1 MPRFGSDPRDV
12 VLALIASGM
21 LDDVENDSIIVVTMG
36 KSDSLPCIHG
46 VKEFADAVDA
56 LAEKQSVGFRLTK
69 VSEDA
74 NAANNQLST
83 ITGGKPVKEF
93 IEASRESKCSNCIAR
108 LEEAAEL
115 LATVESMLAAKK

>member
-1 MPRFGSDPRDV
+1 MPRFGSDPREV

-56 LAEKQSVGFRLTK
+56 LAEKQKHSRTK
-69 VSEDA
+69 KISEDIGSA
-74 NAANNQLST
+74 KDRLAK
-83 ITGGKPVKEF
+83 ITNGMPVEQF
-93 IEASRESKCSNCIAR
+93 IAQAKGSKCPNCI
-108 LEEAAEL
+108 EVFKEAVEL
-115 LATVESMLAAKK
+115 LTMIENAVATKK